1 MIKRLIFLG
10 LLSIA
15 VEADAINDKI
25 LNLVGQESYD
35 LHANLINEILKDETP
50 FILNKNINYNN
61 LLVALKKEELINL
74 IVNEQ
79 TEITVSFS
87 IKDNHKKGFKIL
99 KEVLANLGYSYYFT
113 DFIKNTNGTL
123 VWKIR
128 FKADSVLDPLAL
140 QTELAKFSANL
151 TDINKIDQTK
161 WEYSI
166 DAKNGILND
175 IIRVIPNQKTPLQI
189 PLQPYTL
196 LLKDATELIIASNKL
211 NSWVPKIS
219 FYDNELNALGT
230 IEMDRV
236 YDGIKVSVPR
246 NSKYAKIGDRY
257 SLFNIKRGLVI
268 TVSTIFR
275 NN

>member
-246 NSKYAKIGDRY
+246 NSKYAKISDRY
-257 SLFNIKRGLVI
+257 SLFNIKRGLVV